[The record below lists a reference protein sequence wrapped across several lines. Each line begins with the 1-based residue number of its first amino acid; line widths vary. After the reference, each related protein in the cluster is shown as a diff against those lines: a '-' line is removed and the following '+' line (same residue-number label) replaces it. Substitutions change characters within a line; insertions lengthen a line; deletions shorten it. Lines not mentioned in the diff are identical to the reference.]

1 MEMTVRDLLEVLMD
15 GIGIKIVMV
24 KIDSVDEQLS
34 IKETLL
40 YEGLKPFMED
50 GVPCEDEEIDEKILD
65 MEVMLAVN
73 EYDNDTSRIATVI
86 EVFPLRKR

>member
-40 YEGLKPFMED
+40 YEGTKPLMED
-50 GVPCEDEEIDEKILD
+50 GVPCKDEEIDEKILD

-73 EYDNDTSRIATVI
+73 EYDDDTSRIATVI
-86 EVFPLRKR
+86 EAFPMRKR